1 MVRQETSLTNTAE
14 GSQGTCSTKV
24 LVTVFFFDIFR
35 GTSSTWRSLL
45 VSLAA
50 IACLKLVTSISF
62 FRIIPVTMPKFSKN
76 FLTMIAL
83 SQLMGRFCD
92 LMRIW
97 WSLGK
102 VVEAHVDVDQAAL
115 HLRHDVVNALG
126 DVLVVEEEQ
135 ATCPLVID
143 EVEVDALD
151 AQAGDA

>member
-35 GTSSTWRSLL
+35 GTSSTWRSLP

-50 IACLKLVTSISF
+50 IACLKLMTSISF

-97 WSLGK
+97 WSPGK
-102 VVEAHVDVDQAAL
+102 GSRSLRLTWRWTRQPFEAL
-115 HLRHDVVNALG
+115 
-126 DVLVVEEEQ
+126 
-135 ATCPLVID
+135 
-143 EVEVDALD
+143 LD
-151 AQAGDA
+151 LA